1 MEATKK
7 TTTKAT
13 ATSPAKKT
21 TTKVAT
27 AKKTTTKVAT
37 AKKTTTKV
45 ASKTEVKEVKA
56 EKVATTKA
64 VKAAK
69 AAKATK
75 ASPMV
80 KVTLVK
86 SPIGRGEKQQRTVQA
101 LGLRKIRSSAVLPDN
116 ACTRGMI
123 FVVKHLV
130 TVEEVK

>member
-69 AAKATK
+69 ATK